1 MLRLPFAAEG
11 WKGFQSS
18 LDWLPWPSSCLSM
31 LPPSF
36 STPLLPVWLL
46 MGPDNEGT
54 ESSALL
60 FQAVRE
66 VPESPLTPGKA
77 EARQVGPAK
86 WEGRVWYFQDC
97 LMGLSREDPLDLL
110 SGEGLKVLFGILLE
124 KTCYKCLFL

>member
-11 WKGFQSS
+11 GKGFQSS
-18 LDWLPWPSSCLSM
+18 LDWLLWPSCLSM

-46 MGPDNEGT
+46 MGPDDEGT

-77 EARQVGPAK
+77 DARQGGPCQVGGAGVVFSGLPDGTEQGGPFGPAYR
-86 WEGRVWYFQDC
+86 GRIE
-97 LMGLSREDPLDLL
+97 ST
-110 SGEGLKVLFGILLE
+110 VLGSF
-124 KTCYKCLFL
+124 